1 MEKRVKVVQQDLE
14 AMEGRDEDVE
24 SEDGR
29 GGKVC
34 GREDVL

>member
-14 AMEGRDEDVE
+14 AREGRDEDVE
-24 SEDGR
+24 IEDDQ

-34 GREDVL
+34 GLADVL